1 MIAAEHRVDLR
12 RVPPAPLAASHPVP
26 RLPPSADGHRPC
38 HVLVL
43 DDESTIV
50 EILHLHEVLADDGC
64 KVTSF
69 RTLPPLDEVAH
80 LTPDAIILDLVFG
93 GQATGVGFLVALRA
107 DPATAAIPV
116 VICTALT
123 GERVVS
129 ALPEPQL
136 AVPVLTKP
144 FDLDAIVGV
153 VRDAIRAGVV
163 ERSS

>member
-1 MIAAEHRVDLR
+1 VIAAEYLVDVR
-12 RVPPAPLAASHPVP
+12 CWPPALADPTQTVH
-26 RLPPSADGHRPC
+26 RLPVSADGHRPC

-43 DDESTIV
+43 DDESTII
-50 EILHLHEVLADDGC
+50 EILHEVLADDGC

-69 RTLPPLDEVAH
+69 RTLPPLDEVAR

-93 GQATGVGFLVALRA
+93 GQATGVDFLVALRA

-153 VRDAIRAGVV
+153 VRDAIRAGVF